1 MDRGSN
7 SLSTEGGR
15 RLPGAALLLAGLAL
29 AVHLVPGADELLEY
43 RREAIVAGQV
53 WRLLSCHWAHFSLN
67 HLSWDLLAFLVLGSV
82 CEQYSRRRLVL
93 AVFGS
98 AILVAAVSWFL
109 LPGMTAYR
117 GLSGIGSAL
126 FGLLTV
132 QLIRDAFRQGTP
144 RALLFP
150 VSLLLLFLGKTGYE
164 LWAGASVFVSD
175 YGAAVDPVPL
185 AHLAGAAV
193 GCATGLVHGST
204 TLRERPY
211 GSTPVTTSASVPLSP
226 AGG

>member
-1 MDRGSN
+1 MDTGSN

-43 RREAIVAGQV
+43 RREAIIAGQV
-53 WRLLSCHWAHFSLN
+53 WRILSGHWAHFTLN
-67 HLSWDLLAFLVLGSV
+67 HLSWDLLAFLVLGSA
-82 CEQYSRRRLVL
+82 CEQFSRRRFVL

-98 AILVAAVSWFL
+98 AITVAAVSWFL

-132 QLIRDAFRQGTP
+132 QLIRNAIRQGYAPGAPLP
-144 RALLFP
+144 RFP
-150 VSLLLLFLGKTGYE
+150 
-164 LWAGASVFVSD
+164 
-175 YGAAVDPVPL
+175 AAPL
-185 AHLAGAAV
+185 PGQIRL
-193 GCATGLVHGST
+193 
-204 TLRERPY
+204 
-211 GSTPVTTSASVPLSP
+211 
-226 AGG
+226 